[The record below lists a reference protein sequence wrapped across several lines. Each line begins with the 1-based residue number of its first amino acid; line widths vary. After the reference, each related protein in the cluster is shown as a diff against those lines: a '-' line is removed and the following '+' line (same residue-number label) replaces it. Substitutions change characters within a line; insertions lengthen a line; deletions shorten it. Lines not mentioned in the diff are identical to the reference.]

1 MQKFK
6 KRKIPQLLASSLA
19 LMAVPIPAAFAAQSG
34 ALEEVVVT
42 ARKRAESIQDA
53 PLAISAFSGDAL
65 LEAGVSNLAD
75 ITEMVPNLQI
85 NRPSRDAT
93 VYIRGV
99 GPTRGAT
106 NVTELSVGVYLDDV
120 FLLKPHGQLLDLA
133 EVESVQVLRGPQGTL
148 FGKNTTGGALLVTT
162 VKPAE
167 EFGGYGQV
175 RAGNEGQFNVQGSV
189 DVPITDTLLSSLT
202 VTSVQADGGWKDPN
216 DGTDL
221 SNDDRIGAFAQLRW
235 LAGLCGHQ
243 SRGADPGPGV
253 NRALHR
259 LCRAC
264 GFLRGRQRFGGA
276 LFPAAARVQA

>member
-148 FGKNTTGGALLVTT
+148 FGKIPRVAHCW
-162 VKPAE
+162 
-167 EFGGYGQV
+167 
-175 RAGNEGQFNVQGSV
+175 
-189 DVPITDTLLSSLT
+189 SL
-202 VTSVQADGGWKDPN
+202 P
-216 DGTDL
+216 
-221 SNDDRIGAFAQLRW
+221 
-235 LAGLCGHQ
+235 
-243 SRGADPGPGV
+243 
-253 NRALHR
+253 
-259 LCRAC
+259 
-264 GFLRGRQRFGGA
+264 
-276 LFPAAARVQA
+276 